1 MLTSTSPQ
9 FERTATI
16 TGIGGQG
23 IQLVAKTLAEAFTRQ
38 GRYAML
44 GASYGGEMRGGPSA
58 AAVVVGDRPLRSLPV
73 VVRSHAVLLFHDRF
87 SEGALERLVP
97 GGLCLVNSS
106 VVGDDVL
113 AELPGRRAVPAT
125 QTAKELGAAQ
135 AGGFVMLGAY
145 CALVE
150 PIPVELLEAAL
161 TDLLPPYRK
170 QHAATNARAV
180 EAGMEL
186 GRVLAP
192 VDAVEVPV

>member
-1 MLTSTSPQ
+1 MLNRAAPHA
-9 FERTATI
+9 ERTVTL

-58 AAVVVGDRPLRSLPV
+58 ASVVVGDAPLRSLPV

-87 SEGALERLVP
+87 SEASLARLVP

-106 VVGDDVL
+106 VVGDDVV

-135 AGGFVMLGAY
+135 AAGFVMLGAY

-150 PIPVELLEAAL
+150 PVPTALLEAAL

-170 QHAATNARAV
+170 QHAPTNARAV
-180 EAGMEL
+180 EAGHAL
-186 GRVLAP
+186 GRALAP
-192 VDAVEVPV
+192 LEVAGVPA